1 MAKQRGGS
9 PFTDSWFEMP
19 FWILFF
25 LLIVTVILLWQF
37 GIFNKPPVS
46 PGPDPDPGPTPGPT
60 PGPATLY
67 AVDLLGSYFGPP
79 VGIGP
84 ERFSYTVTANFAR
97 WNDPNAVLN
106 LQLVTDGVAG
116 TYFQI
121 PWEDPRYPPP
131 EMVQQFPKGTPI
143 PKSVSVNAYLS
154 VKGIAATPISS
165 FNIPSSFPKR
175 EKFSLY

>member
-25 LLIVTVILLWQF
+25 LLVVTIILLWQF
-37 GIFNKPPVS
+37 GIFNPTSVT
-46 PGPDPDPGPTPGPT
+46 PTPGPT
-60 PGPATLY
+60 PGPIPIPATPY
-67 AVDLLGSYFGPP
+67 TVDVLSSYFGPP

-97 WNDPNAVLN
+97 WKDPNAVLN

-131 EMVQQFPKGTPI
+131 EMVRQFPKGTPI
-143 PKSVSVNAYLS
+143 PKSVSFNAYLS
-154 VKGIAATPISS
+154 VNGIAAMPIRS
-165 FNIPSSFPKR
+165 FSIPSSFPKR